1 MSEQSLNWLKE
12 VIKDKVSISYQANG
26 GYLDNTMMN
35 GDTQAGLVKF
45 PIAGRVEAYKL
56 TGAIQLVQ
64 ASSPDLT
71 TVQVQFDDYEAS
83 AWHRTQD
90 MYKIGPNEQTT
101 LATLISKSIR
111 RQRDRIKWNALGTF
125 VGLGG
130 IDTIGDGTAPIDITD
145 TEAAAAQIFGTGAGE
160 DDGDMLFCPMPEMW
174 FSQMMFYKEFADARY
189 AGPEDIPFSKAMR
202 RTAKTVRRITYFT
215 MPDEY
220 FTGPAGDQLYSYMW
234 ARSAMGAETPWNK
247 EAPSMTQH
255 AEYEGSPWL
264 IKAGVSGAAIG
275 IQKPG
280 VKRLHFKKITRPE
293 RPVIQVFDQAAA

>member
-1 MSEQSLNWLKE
+1 MSNQALNWLKE
-12 VIKDKVSISYQANG
+12 VIKSKVHISYQANG

-45 PIAGRVEAYKL
+45 PIAGRLEAYQL
-56 TGAIQLVQ
+56 TGAIQDVP
-64 ASSPDLT
+64 ATNPDLT
-71 TVQVQFDDYEAS
+71 TVQVMFEDFEAS

-101 LATLISKSIR
+101 LAQLISKAIR
-111 RQRDRIKWNALGTF
+111 RQRDRIKWDALKTF
-125 VGLGG
+125 HGLGG
-130 IDTIGDGTAPIDITD
+130 ITTIGNGSGRIDILD
-145 TEAAAAQIFGTGAGE
+145 TEQGAAEIFATGAGE
-160 DDGDMLFCPMPEMW
+160 DDGDMIFCPMPEMW

-189 AGPEDIPFSKAMR
+189 AGPDDIPFSKAMR

-220 FTGPAGDQLYSYMW
+220 FAEPSAGQLESFMW
-234 ARSAMGAETPWNK
+234 ARSAMGAETPWNG
-247 EAPSMTQH
+247 EAPSFSQH
-255 AEYEGSPWL
+255 HEKEGSPWL

-280 VKRLHFKKITRPE
+280 VKRLLFQKITRPE
-293 RPVIQVFDQAAA
+293 RPVIRTEAVT